1 MLLWICASAV
11 IQQMNKTEK
20 PGNVISKNG
29 LYTIYIKLYIFF
41 CSGNPLFTPAQFL
54 LLCLSLYKSY
64 PFEYKHIGAISY
76 YVTLT

>member
-41 CSGNPLFTPAQFL
+41 FVVVQAILSLPQLSFFFYVCLFTKVIL
-54 LLCLSLYKSY
+54 LSTN
-64 PFEYKHIGAISY
+64 I
-76 YVTLT
+76 